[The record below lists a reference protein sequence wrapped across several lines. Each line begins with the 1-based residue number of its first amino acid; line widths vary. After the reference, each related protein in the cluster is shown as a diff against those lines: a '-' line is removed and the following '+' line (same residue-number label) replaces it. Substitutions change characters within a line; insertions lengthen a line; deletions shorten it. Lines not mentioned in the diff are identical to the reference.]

1 METRCTSRYRMPR
14 DRARASLVVELAL
27 RDFVHERIMS
37 ACFVLALS
45 AALLP
50 LLVLFGLKFGIIG
63 NLLEPLTED
72 PRYRQIL
79 PVGSGSYG
87 PDWFEAM
94 AKRPDVAFIAPRT
107 RAIAATMRLRAT
119 DSDAGRIISVELI
132 PSAAGD
138 PVLTGLDPPQG
149 FNAVSLSLDAADKL
163 SVAVG
168 DSLEGI
174 VSRTLGGEQQ
184 TELLPLTVSA
194 VAPAAAFARDGMF
207 VSHDLLMAVE
217 DFRDGR
223 AVPAL
228 GWSGAE
234 ATDATRYFA
243 GFRLYARS
251 LDDVADLRQG
261 LMNQGIDVR
270 SRLADIELVQS
281 LDRNLSIVFWIIAGI
296 AAVGYGLS
304 FGSSVWANV
313 DRKRRDFSVL
323 RLTGFRTRA
332 IMWFPILQAMLTGAL
347 GWLIATIVFFIV
359 QAGLNALFADT
370 IGGGESVCRL
380 MPVHF
385 LIALVLTLAA
395 ASIAAASGGRRL
407 ARLEPSLAL
416 REA

>member
-1 METRCTSRYRMPR
+1 MQLDS
-14 DRARASLVVELAL
+14 ARLRLVVELAL
-27 RDFVHERIMS
+27 RDFVHERVMS

-63 NLLEPLTED
+63 NLLAPLKED

-79 PVGSGSYG
+79 PAGSGSYG
-87 PDWFEAM
+87 PDWFAAM
-94 AKRPDVAFIAPRT
+94 AARSDIAFIVPRT
-107 RAIAATMRLRAT
+107 RAIAATMRLRAP
-119 DSDAGRIISVELI
+119 DSRAGRIISVELI

-138 PVLTGLDPPQG
+138 PVLSGLEPPHG
-149 FNAVSLSLDAADKL
+149 FGAVTLSLDAADKL
-163 SVAVG
+163 SVSVG

-174 VSRTLGGEQQ
+174 LSRTLDGEQQ
-184 TELLPLTVSA
+184 TVLLPLTVNA

-207 VSHDLLMAVE
+207 VSHELLMAVE

-228 GWSGAE
+228 GWSGAP
-234 ATDATRYFA
+234 ATDAPRYFA

-251 LDDVADLRQG
+251 IDDVAGLRQSF
-261 LMNQGIDVR
+261 MDQGIDVR
-270 SRLADIELVQS
+270 SRLADIQLVQA
-281 LDRNLSIVFWIIAGI
+281 LDRNLSIVFWIIAAI
-296 AAVGYGLS
+296 SAAGYGLS

-323 RLTGFRTRA
+323 RLTGFRTRF
-332 IMWFPILQAMLTGAL
+332 IVWFPILQAMLTGAL
-347 GWLIATIVFFIV
+347 GWLIAALVFFIV
-359 QAGLNALFADT
+359 QAGLNGLFADN

-380 MPVHF
+380 LPVHF
-385 LIALVLTLAA
+385 IIALALTLAA
-395 ASIAAASGGRRL
+395 AGIAAASGGRRL
-407 ARLEPSLAL
+407 AKLEPSLAL